1 MPQEE
6 KKDRFKALFK
16 QSLAPVEED
25 SKSRK
30 TPPILGKKVVIKG
43 DMNHFAEGST
53 QLKVVLVGPPSVVL
67 ISKTQKAALVE
78 RRDQWVDL
86 HNTVK
91 ARQITRSDAR
101 KALNAKAKVTAHR
114 LIPAARYADLM
125 GWLEARIAALRT
137 AEQRLTESNRRD
149 LGALRPIVATS
160 RDANPDTDLTPPHKE
175 RPPPFPRQLKGP
187 NAVQFV
193 PNTTL
198 TPGIQTENQAIL
210 CQTQTRLN
218 FPLNTPQTL
227 VPQGLAPSRLFPHL
241 CANYPHASQRRPRRS
256 WSAVSSAATCAPS
269 TP

>member
-1 MPQEE
+1 MKEEE
-6 KKDRFKALFK
+6 KIAKVIGLMK
-16 QSLAPVEED
+16 QTSAPPKNSLKPLPV
-25 SKSRK
+25 
-30 TPPILGKKVVIKG
+30 LGKKVVIKG

-137 AEQRLTESNRRD
+137 AAQRLTESNRRD
-149 LGALRPIVATS
+149 LGALRPIVATPD
-160 RDANPDTDLTPPHKE
+160 DANPDTDLTPPHKE
-175 RPPPFPRQLKGP
+175 RPPARPALAQIPERRSVCAKYHL
-187 NAVQFV
+187 NAGHSNRKTGHFV
-193 PNTTL
+193 PNPNPL
-198 TPGIQTENQAIL
+198 EFFPQHPSNPCPARPRPFPPLPAFL
-210 CQTQTRLN
+210 CQLPPCLT
-218 FPLNTPQTL
+218 
-227 VPQGLAPSRLFPHL
+227 VGLGK
-241 CANYPHASQRRPRRS
+241 
-256 WSAVSSAATCAPS
+256 SA
-269 TP
+269 